1 MQLQFTPSGCGE
13 LTVSL
18 FDNWSDINLSTTMLQ
33 KDIFNHGQPFYPTKH
48 RLTRD
53 LLKRRQ
59 KRSLFIFRLARLS
72 EAVSQKLSF
81 SPSFR
86 RESSHFTILED
97 EESRD
102 EKQTRSEKLGRLQR
116 STRRSIPESLLAS
129 LGNVQELLPS
139 SKQEESFTAPK
150 PLARPLVSDQV
161 DENEA
166 NALEGTSSSPKQ
178 ARGQLWT
185 WGFGRNGKYDRL
197 TSNLCEPRP
206 LNLNH
211 QLSSTIISV
220 ACSSSHALFA
230 TGAHRFPSLHV
241 LLRSYVPC
249 YAARG
254 EVFALGEKTSVL
266 SHSSSTDEVRFG
278 KI

>member
-59 KRSLFIFRLARLS
+59 K
-72 EAVSQKLSF
+72 
-81 SPSFR
+81 R